1 MYTVSHKTSI
11 SSTGKQEEH
20 GIDLY
25 KDEMVSY
32 ALGDKTGMTVS
43 LQLPEKVW
51 YIDGKLVLTNMR
63 LVFLP
68 VSIQGNFFPQ
78 VFIKDRANYL
88 SIYLP
93 SIDHLVLVQSQRK
106 KTKVRSFSCAAQN
119 SSLPSKVD
127 KLEINC
133 CDFTRYK
140 FCFNSQHRQRR
151 SLLEGLSKS
160 GAGSSGSGGG
170 GGGGGGGSAGG
181 RPMGQ
186 LSTFPDSLR
195 ASLID
200 GISRRMN
207 RYERQDAASQQQQ
220 QQQQQPSDEISRLL
234 SNLCLFAFGSRQDT
248 ESSSSGLFPCKRIDY
263 GSFMIQQWSAA
274 GPIADELLSNGSRII
289 VPLIPTSSQQQSVP
303 AVDKA
308 AIEYYRDGGY
318 PRLVLC
324 HSATVI
330 VIRSARSKDDSISE
344 SSSSFFKQSV
354 EFEAQL
360 RELYP
365 NLEIFNC
372 DQKLEQIRIV
382 AQARRRL
389 LRHCVTAATSSD
401 SISLDRLRKN
411 DSDASFY
418 SGLEATGWLRLV
430 HQCLDTAAQLAQDVQ
445 QRNKT
450 IWLVESTDR
459 DWNCLLASLI
469 RLMLCPESRSLA
481 GFQQLV
487 QLEWVSRHP
496 FRTRLL
502 NLGQMDEVDDSA
514 TAIDQGSVA
523 SGSASG
529 PVPSPGG
536 VSTGSGSG
544 GGPLFLLF
552 LDCVWQLTKRYPAA
566 FEMSS
571 VYLTLLHDTIQ
582 WPVFQENATASIDD
596 ILFGGGC
603 GGSGDSAVPAQL
615 GSLFDWQAYVNPGV
629 RELFINILY
638 RQISNPIM
646 NRWQV
651 CELQF
656 WTENYSR
663 NARFASTDK
672 LMPNTVYTA
681 PTVNNLQRILHS
693 NGSNLSPPT
702 RLACYYG
709 NQSVSPHYGCPF
721 SWSAGQIVDELLRNH
736 LKEVGADFTS
746 QLDPTHL

>member
-186 LSTFPDSLR
+186 L
-195 ASLID
+195 
-200 GISRRMN
+200 
-207 RYERQDAASQQQQ
+207 
-220 QQQQQPSDEISRLL
+220 
-234 SNLCLFAFGSRQDT
+234 
-248 ESSSSGLFPCKRIDY
+248 
-263 GSFMIQQWSAA
+263 QWSAA